1 MSSLTE
7 IRRPALARCVR
18 SASAVALTGLLLTA
32 SGAAADIIKKEDMLR
47 GIKTT
52 RTQCE
57 AIPQALW
64 LNVDRQDFCVRY
76 YLSTVGGDGLRPVVF
91 LQGDYFG
98 KLANNNT
105 WTDLGDTTDINT
117 EDLMRTADGFSKLAK
132 TTAIYLARIGV
143 DGTSGSHIYRKTQLE
158 LHLMNAAL
166 DAIKQRH
173 GFQGF
178 HLAGQSGGSKLVG
191 GLIGMRHDI
200 ACAVSGSGPLSVP
213 AKGSLPDPLRKYF
226 DVAEQIPQI
235 ARNRSLRLFV
245 ITDRADSRVPVD
257 QQIPF
262 ADKMRQAGH
271 AIPQYFVEATDD
283 RHHGV
288 FEYTRLVASGCIL
301 GRSDKEI
308 GTALGTLVQ
317 RNAAFNEM
325 RRQEVSALA
334 TNGRVAGQ
342 AGASVP
348 AAPSGIPIVPPAAR
362 SAARGATGARPL

>member
-1 MSSLTE
+1 MSSPTE
-7 IRRPALARCVR
+7 IRTPAWTRRVL
-18 SASAVALTGLLLTA
+18 STSAVALTGALLA
-32 SGAAADIIKKEDMLR
+32 AGGAAADIIKKEDMVR

-52 RTQCE
+52 RAQCE
-57 AIPQALW
+57 AIPQTLW
-64 LNVDRQDFCVRY
+64 LNADRQDFCVRY
-76 YLSTVGGDGLRPVVF
+76 YLSTVGGEGPRPVVF

-98 KLANNNT
+98 KLAANNT
-105 WTDLGDTTDINT
+105 WTDLGDTTDVNT

-143 DGTSGSHIYRKTQLE
+143 DGTSGNHIYRKTQLE

-191 GLIGMRHDI
+191 GLIGMRRDI
-200 ACAVSGSGPLSVP
+200 ACAVSGSGPLSAP

-226 DVAEQIPQI
+226 DVAEEIPQI
-235 ARNRSLRLFV
+235 APNRSLRLFV

-257 QQIPF
+257 QQTPF
-262 ADKMRQAGH
+262 VDKMRQSGH

-283 RHHGV
+283 HHHGV

-308 GTALGTLVQ
+308 GTALGIVAR
-317 RNAAFNEM
+317 RNVAFNEM
-325 RRQEVSALA
+325 RRKEISALA

-342 AGASVP
+342 IGGNAP
-348 AAPSGIPIVPPAAR
+348 AAP
-362 SAARGATGARPL
+362 GARPL

>member
-1 MSSLTE
+1 
-7 IRRPALARCVR
+7 V
-18 SASAVALTGLLLTA
+18 G
-32 SGAAADIIKKEDMLR
+32 
-47 GIKTT
+47 
-52 RTQCE
+52 E
-57 AIPQALW
+57 AIQQTLW

-76 YLSTVGGDGLRPVVF
+76 YLSTIGGEGPLPVVF

-98 KLANNNT
+98 KLTNNST
-105 WTDLGDTTDINT
+105 WADLGDTTDVNT
-117 EDLMRTADGFSKLAK
+117 DDLMRTADGFSRLAK

-245 ITDRADSRVPVD
+245 VTDRADSRVPVD

-262 ADKMRQAGH
+262 VDKMRQAGR

-283 RHHGV
+283 HHHGV

-308 GTALGTLVQ
+308 GTALSTVAR
-317 RNAAFNEM
+317 RNVAFNEM
-325 RRQEVSALA
+325 RRKEMSVLAISA
-334 TNGRVAGQ
+334 RVAGQ
-342 AGASVP
+342 A
-348 AAPSGIPIVPPAAR
+348 SGNIPPAPNSISVAPPASG
-362 SAARGATGARPL
+362 SASRGPNGTRPL